1 MSDMSEARPNASAQ
15 PLRILFHIDDFGRG
29 GTETALIGWLNALDR
44 RLFAPSL
51 AVTFPTS
58 DFDHWR
64 AQGFPADV
72 PVHILASS
80 PWMHRLHQVQR
91 ERKLRFGE
99 KLLYKLSTHAA
110 IRPIVARRFLKL
122 AQAADAVCDFDLTF
136 RRIAGRGSIPWLGVS
151 HYSFSARWA
160 KKSAAYLSRRIGQ
173 LERFAA
179 IAVLTPAMRREAER
193 FFVGRS
199 TQIVDLPNVIDIDEI
214 RRRADEA
221 AMLPSAPFIVSSARL
236 DEGQKDH
243 RTLLRAYALARSRGA
258 AVGDL
263 VLLGDGPDRGALAA
277 LAAELDIARFT
288 RFLGFCANPF
298 PYVRAAQMLILS
310 SRYEG
315 FGMVLAEAMALGTP
329 VIATDC
335 PTGPRDLLGDG
346 AGLLVAPGDVESM
359 ASAIERLVSD
369 SAWREASIS
378 NARAKVETYAP
389 PNANRRMWSVVD
401 DMMARCGRHGVRQR
415 PVAAS
420 AAVRPDNEQISA
432 R

>member
-1 MSDMSEARPNASAQ
+1 MSDMSEAQPNASPP

-80 PWMHRLHQVQR
+80 PWMHRLHQTQR
-91 ERKLRFGE
+91 ERKLRLGE

-151 HYSFSARWA
+151 HYSFSVRWA
-160 KKSAAYLSRRIGQ
+160 QKSAAYLSRRIGQ
-173 LERFAA
+173 LERYTA
-179 IAVLTPAMRREAER
+179 IGVLAPAMRREAER
-193 FFVGRS
+193 FFAGRS
-199 TQIVDLPNVIDIDEI
+199 TAIVDLPNVFDLEDI
-214 RRRADEA
+214 RRRADAQVELP
-221 AMLPSAPFIVSSARL
+221 AMPFIVCSARL
-236 DEGQKDH
+236 DDSQKDH
-243 RTLLRAYALARSRGA
+243 RTLLRAYALVHARQAR
-258 AVGDL
+258 VGDL
-263 VLLGDGPDRGALAA
+263 VLLGEGPARSALES
-277 LAAELDIARFT
+277 LAAELGIARFVH
-288 RFLGFCANPF
+288 FLGFCANPF
-298 PYVRAAQMLILS
+298 PYVRAADMLILS

-315 FGMVLAEAMALGTP
+315 LPMVLAEAMALGTA

-346 AGLLVAPGDVESM
+346 AGLLVAPGDADAM
-359 ASAIERLVSD
+359 ADAIERFVVDPALRD
-369 SAWREASIS
+369 ASIEK
-378 NARAKVETYAP
+378 ATAKVETLAP
-389 PNANRRMWSVVD
+389 PSANRRMWAVMEELLRRSE
-401 DMMARCGRHGVRQR
+401 RHGAPQ
-415 PVAAS
+415 S
-420 AAVRPDNEQISA
+420 AVPSAPARPDNEQISA